1 MCQKGL
7 TPLTLAEP
15 LRPDPDSHPTIVYP
29 PTMSADALTPL
40 QRQIYWSAPAPGIER
55 GLRRT
60 SFGLLL
66 LLRCEH
72 LLREGRL
79 RGPQA
84 RLAAGQA
91 QAARLLAVSA
101 TGARWPTRR
110 GDILRR
116 DGDPLAAAL
125 IERGRTDPPSAA
137 ATMLAAHD
145 LIDEIIGWLGD
156 GQLLGAAAPAAV
168 DRLRVAQVLLQEH
181 AFIDDDLAIDR
192 DPADAPAEVTSVES
206 STPNAWMDE
215 D

>member
-1 MCQKGL
+1 
-7 TPLTLAEP
+7 
-15 LRPDPDSHPTIVYP
+15 
-29 PTMSADALTPL
+29 MSADALTPL

-91 QAARLLAVSA
+91 QAARLLAVRA

-110 GDILRR
+110 GDVLRR
-116 DGDPLAAAL
+116 SGDPLATALVERAEGDEPSIAAN
-125 IERGRTDPPSAA
+125 
-137 ATMLAAHD
+137 MLAAHD
-145 LIDEIIGWLGD
+145 LIDEVIGWLGD
-156 GQLLGAAAPAAV
+156 GQLLGAAAPAAI
-168 DRLRVAQVLLQEH
+168 DRLRVTQVLLREH
-181 AFIDDDLAIDR
+181 SFADETADLLPPPQAE
-192 DPADAPAEVTSVES
+192 PAVPLETAT
-206 STPNAWMDE
+206 TPNAWLDE

>member
-1 MCQKGL
+1 MKGS
-7 TPLTLAEP
+7 
-15 LRPDPDSHPTIVYP
+15 RGSCGRMTIVYP
-29 PTMSADALTPL
+29 PAMSADALTPL
-40 QRQIYWSAPAPGIER
+40 QRQIYWSAPAAGIER

-84 RLAAGQA
+84 RLATGQA

-110 GDILRR
+110 GDVLRR
-116 DGDPLAAAL
+116 AGDPLADAL
-125 IERGRTDPPSAA
+125 IERGRSDPPSAA

-156 GQLLGAAAPAAV
+156 GQLLGAAAPAAI

-181 AFIDDDLAIDR
+181 AFVDDDLAVDR
-192 DPADAPAEVTSVES
+192 EPTATPVEAPTAPS